1 MKGLTT
7 PSRYRRSSGRN
18 TLHPEGGGRVG
29 GHRAKAAVGRF
40 IFLMALVVPLV
51 GSQGCYH
58 YYVIADEARNE
69 DNSYSEKTLNTY
81 VWGLLN
87 TQKDGMVSNEAT
99 TQGFCPKDYGLYDV
113 RVTRNLEHVLAA
125 SLTLGIW
132 APLKVE
138 WRCAKKPSEEGDPL

>member
-1 MKGLTT
+1 MKGFTT
-7 PSRYRRSSGRN
+7 PSRYLKSRVRISFHPGRRR
-18 TLHPEGGGRVG
+18 LEGVLLRF
-29 GHRAKAAVGRF
+29 ALIAA
-40 IFLMALVVPLV
+40 LMIPLV

-58 YYVIADEARNE
+58 YYVIAEEAKIE
-69 DNSYSEKTLNTY
+69 DNTYSEKTVDTY

-87 TQKDGMVSNEAT
+87 TQKDGVISNEAT

-113 RVTRNLEHVLAA
+113 RVTRNLGHILAA
-125 SLTLGIW
+125 VLTLGIW

>member
-1 MKGLTT
+1 MKGFTT
-7 PSRYRRSSGRN
+7 PSRYLTSRVRISFHPGRRR
-18 TLHPEGGGRVG
+18 LEGVLRRFVLI
-29 GHRAKAAVGRF
+29 AA
-40 IFLMALVVPLV
+40 LMLPLV

-58 YYVIADEARNE
+58 YYVVAEDAKVE
-69 DNSYSEKTLNTY
+69 DNTYSEKTVDTY

-87 TQKDGMVSNEAT
+87 TQKDGVISNEAT

-113 RVTRNLEHVLAA
+113 RVTRNLGHILAA